1 MKRKIWGK
9 RLSQD
14 SHSIAFYKHSDND
27 QRDDLLFPYVKLLLR
42 RASDKAE
49 VFSLYPKSVCF
60 TDSSNKWSWNGVRQP
75 GCTDLMVHSCAC
87 MQTFCL
93 QAIVPSPE
101 SPLVMSFISG
111 WDQFATN
118 EQKFGIQ
125 RISQQTVE
133 SACCLSGRRYR
144 AHSVSTTRCCQ
155 WFPRAPPHRMGVSLS
170 RCDRGPF
177 PDGSVC
183 LQSLE
188 TRTTAKS
195 DSHAYK

>member
-1 MKRKIWGK
+1 MKRKIWGE

-14 SHSIAFYKHSDND
+14 RHTIAFYKHSEND
-27 QRDDLLFPYVKLLLR
+27 QRDDLLFPFVKLLLR

-49 VFSLYPKSVCF
+49 VFSLFPRAVCF
-60 TDSSNKWSWNGVRQP
+60 TDSRNKWSWNGMRQP
-75 GCTDLMVHSCAC
+75 KPGVV
-87 MQTFCL
+87 L
-93 QAIVPSPE
+93 Q
-101 SPLVMSFISG
+101 G
-111 WDQFATN
+111 
-118 EQKFGIQ
+118 
-125 RISQQTVE
+125 ISQQTVE
-133 SACCLSGRRYR
+133 SARCLSGRRYR

-195 DSHAYK
+195 VSHAFK